1 MSESV
6 GNDKQL
12 VAVEIPAKGEHPWMP
27 FVGQFENDP
36 LYDKWQKA
44 ISEYRSELDTDDA
57 E

>member
-6 GNDKQL
+6 GNGKQL